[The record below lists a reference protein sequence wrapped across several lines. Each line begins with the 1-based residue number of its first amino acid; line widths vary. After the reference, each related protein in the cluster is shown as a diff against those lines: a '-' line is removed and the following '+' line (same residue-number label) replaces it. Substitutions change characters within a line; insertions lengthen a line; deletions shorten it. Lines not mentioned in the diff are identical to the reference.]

1 MFLKK
6 ADKSV
11 DDFWQEYEKQIGE
24 KVLARSLGRYISGW
38 DEFDSNSLTNLW
50 GLIIVTKTS
59 FRFHH
64 FPQQH
69 WMDMFNRN
77 RETAKEKIFTVPRE
91 KIVSAELIKETN
103 WLKKIF
109 QPPAP
114 HFIINYRDESEIEKK
129 LLLEADLVHGDLVE
143 SLITKPC

>member
-1 MFLKK
+1 MILKK
-6 ADKSV
+6 TDKSV
-11 DDFWQEYEKQIGE
+11 DDFWQEYEKQLGE
-24 KVLARSLGRYISGW
+24 KVIARSLGRYISGW
-38 DEFDSNSLTNLW
+38 EEFDNDGLTNLW
-50 GLIIVTKTS
+50 GLIIVTRAG

-64 FPQQH
+64 FPQHH

-77 RETAKEKIFTVPRE
+77 REAAKEKIFSIPKD

-114 HFIINYRDESEIEKK
+114 HFTVNYLDESENKKK

-143 SLITKPC
+143 GLNA